1 MFKTSSAGYSLKP
14 GYSEST
20 LQQAIAALDHS
31 PELSHI
37 TSESYVSQGQNAVLS
52 GQHRQQ
58 GQYRQQEITEQ
69 HAIARSMSASARSHQ
84 LQEGEGEMS
93 SHTHHDVGRSQTSSV
108 ANTDGR
114 TRLSS
119 SARWAQQPDS
129 PSNSPE
135 AASSVYD
142 NPYVTGFS
150 MFGQEVSPGS
160 PRHAGSDLNV
170 RASSMSGQGVN
181 DASPS
186 HASMSQGHQDVAGLD
201 EADYSWSVQSR
212 SYAGSARS
220 PGRDSL
226 HSWTDGTP
234 VRGSAVQDPA
244 SPDAR
249 TILRSIAREC
259 QHAVEGKSPV
269 IQMDTSA
276 QDRPDLSRT
285 PNTFFNPSFDA
296 NEMSK
301 SP

>member
-1 MFKTSSAGYSLKP
+1 MTSRVFKTSSAGYSLKP

-31 PELSHI
+31 PEPSHV
-37 TSESYVSQGQNAVLS
+37 TSESYASQGRNTVLS
-52 GQHRQQ
+52 
-58 GQYRQQEITEQ
+58 GQYRQQELTDQ
-69 HAIARSMSASARSHQ
+69 PVIATSMSDSARSHQ
-84 LQEGEGEMS
+84 LQEGEGAMS
-93 SHTHHDVGRSQTSSV
+93 SHTYHNVGHSQTSSV

-150 MFGQEVSPGS
+150 MFGQEVSQES
-160 PRHAGSDLNV
+160 PDHAGSDLNV
-170 RASSMSGQGVN
+170 RAFSVSGQGGN
-181 DASPS
+181 DASAS
-186 HASMSQGHQDVAGLD
+186 HASMSQGHQDVAGLH

-226 HSWTDGTP
+226 HSWTESTP
-234 VRGSAVQDPA
+234 VRGAAVQDPA

-249 TILRSIAREC
+249 TILRSIARDC

-269 IQMDTSA
+269 LRMATST
-276 QDRPDLSRT
+276 QNRPDLSRT